1 MTTTT
6 TRPGTTVGPWTK
18 GLRLDE
24 ATPLDEVRAHL
35 AAHRPKL
42 TDALFSWPLL
52 TVDAD
57 ALDHNLTTMARVAAD
72 RGVLHAPHAKTHM
85 SPQLA
90 ERQLTAGV
98 WGLTVADSAQL
109 RAVLAWE
116 LPALRRVIV
125 ANELVDARD
134 LRWLCGELARRASL
148 GRPVE
153 VLVQVDSA
161 RGIEVVAGVLAAIP
175 GGHDDGVAV
184 PGVLVELGT
193 SGGRA
198 GARSLQEAEALARL
212 AHAQHVPV
220 RGVSGYEGS
229 VARGFDAA
237 ALTTVRRFVTD
248 LRELAGRLV
257 ASGVIT
263 FSSTTGMVDE
273 PAVIVS
279 AGGSAYLD
287 VVLDSLPGEIR
298 PPGYA
303 STVAVHPV
311 VRAGAY
317 LTHDDGLL
325 ERADPWSRMP
335 ADWHA
340 EAPRPALRVHTQV
353 LSTPEPGLAV
363 LGAGRR
369 HVPYD
374 IDLPVPLGITG
385 WEVTKVDDQ
394 HAYLRHAAAG
404 PDTLAPTSLQPGQV
418 ITLGLSH
425 PCTVFDKWR
434 TAVLVD
440 AGGRAVDIIETQL

>member
-24 ATPLDEVRAHL
+24 ARPLEEVRAHL
-35 AAHRPKL
+35 AAHRPAL

-52 TVDAD
+52 TIDAD
-57 ALDHNLTTMARVAAD
+57 ALDHNLTTMARIAAD
-72 RGVLHAPHAKTHM
+72 RGALHAPHAKTHM

-90 ERQLTAGV
+90 ERQLTAGA
-98 WGLTVADSAQL
+98 WGLTVADGAQL

-116 LPALRRVIV
+116 LPALRRVVV

-134 LRWLCGELARRASL
+134 LRWLCSELARRASL

-161 RGIEVVAGVLAAIP
+161 RGIEVIAGVLASIP
-175 GGHDDGVAV
+175 GLHDIGAAV
-184 PGVLVELGT
+184 PGILVELGA

-198 GARSLQEAEALARL
+198 GARSLQEAEALGRL

-229 VARGFDAA
+229 VARGCDAA
-237 ALTTVRRFVTD
+237 ALATVRRFVAD

-257 ASGVIT
+257 ASGVVT
-263 FSSTTGMVDE
+263 LTSPAGVADE

-287 VVLDSLPGEIR
+287 VVLDALPGPVL
-298 PPGYA
+298 PPGYMNA
-303 STVAVHPV
+303 VSVHPV

-325 ERADPWSRMP
+325 ARANPWSRMP
-335 ADWHA
+335 AEWRA

-353 LSTPEPGLAV
+353 LSTPEQGLAV

-374 IDLPVPLGITG
+374 IDLPVPLGISG
-385 WEVTKVDDQ
+385 WAVTKVDDQ
-394 HAYLRHAAAG
+394 HAYLRHTAG
-404 PDTLAPTSLQPGQV
+404 PPDAPTPTSLQPGQV

-434 TAVLVD
+434 TAVLIGLD
-440 AGGRAVDIIETQL
+440 GRAIDVIETQL